1 MWNQMVNSLEK
12 GIFVFASECK
22 IYYPVDV
29 NQQTSILIDVPIKK
43 EQQIWARDPK
53 PLRKRH
59 KRDNEKVFCGSLEV
73 LSTTLRCT

>member
-1 MWNQMVNSLEK
+1 MDE
-12 GIFVFASECK
+12 GIFVLASEYK
-22 IYYPVDV
+22 IYYSVDV

-59 KRDNEKVFCGSLEV
+59 KRDNEKVF
-73 LSTTLRCT
+73 LRFFGGPQHNAVRKDNSDLLR